1 MYHLEFENILHFFY
15 VFLQTNSMCYGF
27 LYASSHF
34 LLAHFTGD
42 KNYYAESHESMIHAV
57 QQKWKGEHT
66 NLIIQQTYIFFFAH
80 LDNWTTNFPSVS
92 DHLIAKFSFKKKK
105 SYFYFYI

>member
-1 MYHLEFENILHFFY
+1 MYHLEFENILHFFFY

-27 LYASSHF
+27 LYATSHF

-42 KNYYAESHESMIHAV
+42 KNCYAESHESMIHAV

-66 NLIIQQTYIFFFAH
+66 NLIIQQTYFFFCSFGQ
-80 LDNWTTNFPSVS
+80 LDDKLSIS
-92 DHLIAKFSFKKKK
+92 
-105 SYFYFYI
+105 